1 MNMQV
6 EEIPKSEASFLIENT
21 SVLKVIYIS
30 VLTISGKSRNIKI
43 NPPPHPPYYGIV
55 SIFPED
61 HFIMTPPF

>member
-6 EEIPKSEASFLIENT
+6 EEIPKSEAFFLIENT

-43 NPPPHPPYYGIV
+43 NPPPTPH
-55 SIFPED
+55 
-61 HFIMTPPF
+61 IMV